1 VIKDPETPASPE
13 RHSLTD
19 LARLGKPNSAGGTPV
34 LQRAAPFVL
43 VALLAEASAALAPE
57 PNAGYPVLLSAIL
70 LCLVAGSVALP
81 WSRIPGGIRVVPLL
95 LSVLSV
101 AILIATVGSSE
112 LGLLSILLLPVV
124 WTSLYQGRRESG
136 VVVGATALALVVLSV
151 SQHYPVA
158 MIAWGLVVWSG
169 VAVVIATATHNLR
182 EQLGHA
188 VDEGSELLRQAD
200 ALSDA
205 AGRLTSLQDPDLV
218 LTEACRLAAEMVSPA
233 GVLTRRAEYVR
244 VEGGTAYLDFHFD
257 DHDSARARSWPLREH
272 LYLAEVVRTGR
283 PLRAALDLA
292 SFGPDLRPVL
302 AATGVTHAAW
312 IPIAP
317 RGVLGGVL
325 TISGRGLPISDQL
338 FRRAVALGDIVQ
350 LALSNA
356 LAYQRARTEAATDPL
371 TGLANRRGFDLEIVR
386 LRGRRRFAIL
396 AIDVDGLKAA
406 NDTFGHATGDAV
418 LVGVAGAAS
427 RVMRRGDLVART
439 GGDEFIAFLGD
450 AAEADARRVARR
462 LLEVL
467 RLTQVQGMALSV
479 SVGIAC
485 GTSSSETAE
494 IARLAD
500 AALYAAKLKGGNCY
514 AVSAAAQPA
523 TALAVTD

>member
-1 VIKDPETPASPE
+1 M
-13 RHSLTD
+13 
-19 LARLGKPNSAGGTPV
+19 
-34 LQRAAPFVL
+34 

-57 PNAGYPVLLSAIL
+57 PKAGYPVLLSAIL

-218 LTEACRLAAEMVSPA
+218 LTEACRLGAEIVSPV
-233 GVLTRRAEYVR
+233 GVLGRRVQYVR
-244 VEGGTAYLDFHFD
+244 IKGGTAYLDFIVDDFD
-257 DHDSARARSWPLREH
+257 QIDVRPFSLSEH
-272 LYLAEVVRTGR
+272 PYLAEVVRTGR
-283 PLRAALDLA
+283 PAHATIDLA
-292 SFGPDLRPVL
+292 TMSPYLRSIIV
-302 AATGVTHAAW
+302 AAGVTDSAW

-317 RGVLGGVL
+317 HGVLHGVL
-325 TISGRGLPISDQL
+325 TITSRGQPFSDQL
-338 FRRAVALGDIVQ
+338 FKRAVALGDIVQ
-350 LALSNA
+350 LAQNNA
-356 LAYQRARTEAATDPL
+356 LEYEEAREAAKTDPL
-371 TGLANRRGFDLEIVR
+371 TGVANRRGFDLEVVR

-406 NDTFGHATGDAV
+406 NDTFGHAMGDAL

-427 RVMRRGDLVART
+427 RVMRQGDLVART

-450 AAEADARRVARR
+450 TDEADARRVARR

-467 RLTQVQGMALSV
+467 RRTQVQGMALNV
-479 SVGIAC
+479 SIGIAC
-485 GTSSSETAE
+485 GTSSSETAD

-500 AALYAAKLKGGNCY
+500 AALYSAKFKGGNRY
-514 AVSAAAQPA
+514 AVSTPSKPA
-523 TALAVTD
+523 TTLVVTDLSR